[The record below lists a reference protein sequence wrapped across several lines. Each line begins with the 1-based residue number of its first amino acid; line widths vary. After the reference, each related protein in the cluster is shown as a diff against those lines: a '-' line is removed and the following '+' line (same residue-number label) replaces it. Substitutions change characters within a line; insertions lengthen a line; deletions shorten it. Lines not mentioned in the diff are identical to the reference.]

1 MAVANIHRPSAL
13 TPTVVL
19 SLGLGIALLVTVVEI
34 DSNLREQFAH
44 ELPQR
49 APSFYFLDIPS
60 ADAQPFVEF
69 VQARAPGAAIEDVP
83 MLRGRIIAAGGIAW
97 PNEIVAVFT
106 WPPHDAQS
114 GASPVFS
121 KSTRIASIS

>member
-1 MAVANIHRPSAL
+1 NIHRPGAL

-34 DSNLREQFAH
+34 DGNLSRQFAH

-60 ADAQPFVEF
+60 ADAQRFSELV
-69 VQARAPGAAIEDVP
+69 EDVP
-83 MLRGRIIAAGGIAW
+83 MLRGRIIAAGGTAAEKIKPKDEAAW
-97 PNEIVAVFT
+97 VL
-106 WPPHDAQS
+106 QS
-114 GASPVFS
+114 DRGITYSDQVPEGS
-121 KSTRIASIS
+121 R